1 MKAAAGLIY
10 GVVVLVLVLLYLIW
24 RGSATGT
31 EGFASGGY
39 EFAMVYAPWC
49 GHCKTTLP
57 LFEEFA
63 NASPMTVNGKEVAIK
78 KIDGDADKAAA
89 EKLGV
94 EGFPTFVMIMP
105 DGSVT
110 KHEGGRDADSWK
122 AFIQNTVK

>member
-1 MKAAAGLIY
+1 MKAEAGLIY
-10 GVVVLVLVLLYLIW
+10 GAVVLVLVLMYLIW
-24 RGSATGT
+24 RGSSAGT

-39 EFAMVYAPWC
+39 EFTMVYAPWC

-63 NASPMTVNGKEVAIK
+63 AVSPMTVNGKEVAIK

-110 KHEGGRDADSWK
+110 PYEGARDAASWK
-122 AFIQNTVK
+122 AFIQKTVK

>member
-10 GVVVLVLVLLYLIW
+10 GVVVLILVLMYLVW
-24 RGSATGT
+24 RGSSGST

-49 GHCKTTLP
+49 GHCKSAMPMFDEFIASGP
-57 LFEEFA
+57 LKI
-63 NASPMTVNGKEVAIK
+63 NGKDVAIK

-94 EGFPTFVMIMP
+94 KGFPTFVLISP
-105 DGSVT
+105 DGSVQQ
-110 KHEGGRDADSWK
+110 HEGAREPA
-122 AFIQNTVK
+122 AFKQFLENMVR

>member
-10 GVVVLVLVLLYLIW
+10 GVVVLILVLMYLIW
-24 RGSATGT
+24 RGTGSA

-49 GHCKTTLP
+49 GHCKNTMP
-57 LFEEFA
+57 DFDKFA
-63 NASPMTVNGKEVAIK
+63 ASSPMTVNGKSVTIK

-110 KHEGGRDADSWK
+110 KHEGGRDAASWK
-122 AFIQNTVK
+122 AFIEKTVR